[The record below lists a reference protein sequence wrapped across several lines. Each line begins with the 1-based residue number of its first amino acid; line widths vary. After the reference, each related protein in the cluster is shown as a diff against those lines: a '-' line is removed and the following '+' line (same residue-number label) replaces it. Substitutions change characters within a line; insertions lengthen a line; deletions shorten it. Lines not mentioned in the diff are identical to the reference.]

1 MGIYDRWRLH
11 GYNELGTHLGN
22 ERLSRDMSKVATGK
36 SRLDHKGA
44 VLQEKKG
51 DNPDEADSAETL
63 N

>member
-1 MGIYDRWRLH
+1 MGIMNW
-11 GYNELGTHLGN
+11 GTNLGN
-22 ERLSRDMSKVATGK
+22 ERLSRDVSKVAMGN

-51 DNPDEADSAETL
+51 DNPDDADSAETL